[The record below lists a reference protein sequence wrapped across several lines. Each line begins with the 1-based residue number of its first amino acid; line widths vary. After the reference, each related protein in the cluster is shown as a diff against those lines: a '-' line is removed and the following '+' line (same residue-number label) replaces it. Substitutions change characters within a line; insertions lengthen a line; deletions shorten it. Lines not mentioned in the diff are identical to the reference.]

1 MIISDLTIH
10 VHSHTPKDAPWNART
25 RWSTKTVLILR
36 VQTSEGIFG
45 LGEAWVDGA
54 DARALVAVLEHEVR
68 PLIVGRDP
76 FLTEAI
82 FHALI
87 ETTIVSGKRGI
98 MHAAASAVDIALW
111 DIKGKA
117 VGLPVYKMLGGFSD
131 TVFAYASGGLYKN
144 EKTPKDLA
152 AEMVGYLD
160 QGFSAV
166 KIKIAGSSLRDDLAR
181 IAAVR
186 EAVGPDIK
194 LMVDA
199 LYAYT
204 LPEAKKMAR
213 MMEPFDIEFFEAPIS
228 SYDVDGLA
236 DLARAS
242 PIPIAGNE
250 IEIGRHAFNRL
261 IEARAVSVVHVEA
274 VLCGGVSEAFK
285 IANLAAARN
294 LPVSM
299 HNSSS
304 VVAFAANLHV
314 GAAIANCHSVEF
326 HMIHRLLFD
335 RVPAD
340 SFPLDKGSVRLP
352 DKPGL
357 GLDFD
362 PACLGPGLTR
372 P

>member
-1 MIISDLTIH
+1 MIISDLTVH
-10 VHSHTPKDAPWNART
+10 VHTHTPRDAPWNART
-25 RWSTKTVLILR
+25 RWSTKTVLLVR
-36 VQTSEGIFG
+36 VQTSDGIFG
-45 LGEAWVDGA
+45 VGEAWVDGA
-54 DARALVAVLEHEVR
+54 DARAVAAVLEHEVR
-68 PLIVGRDP
+68 PLVMGCDP
-76 FLTEAI
+76 FLTESI
-82 FHALI
+82 FHTLI

-98 MHAAASAVDIALW
+98 MHAAASAIDIALW

-117 VGLPVYKMLGGFSD
+117 AGLPVYKMLGGND
-131 TVFAYASGGLYKN
+131 DAVYAYASGGLYKHG
-144 EKTPKDLA
+144 KTPQDLA
-152 AEMVGYLD
+152 AELAGYVA

-166 KIKIAGSSLRDDLAR
+166 KIKIAGVSLREDLAR

-186 EAVGPDIK
+186 EAVGPDVK

-213 MMEPFDIEFFEAPIS
+213 LMEPFDIEFFEAPIS

-242 PIPIAGNE
+242 PIPLAGNE

-261 IEARAVSVVHVEA
+261 IERRAVSVVHVEA
-274 VLCGGVSEAFK
+274 ILCGGISEAFK
-285 IANLAAARN
+285 IAALAAAHN

-304 VVAFAANLHV
+304 VVAFAANLHI
-314 GAAIANCHSVEF
+314 GAAIANCHSVEY

-335 RVPAD
+335 RVPDDLFRVED
-340 SFPLDKGSVRLP
+340 SRVRVP

-362 PACLGPGLTR
+362 PAA
-372 P
+372 